1 MRSWKNVIVILH
13 SFSWPTLKC
22 VLSTLCICPY
32 WRILHLPKFVKS
44 KGRYCQQGKKA
55 KGGKARKRFLSS
67 HEKMHV
73 HFSLLLK
80 KIQTSCISSFPK
92 AKEDIFVWTI
102 QLVTKL
108 WFHNKLVI
116 FHGPKPV
123 LRTFKKLLHC
133 SLGMRKEKTDTAL
146 QIPPAPPPTKV
157 ITTVN
162 TTSFFEGVE
171 KLLEVWFTR
180 EDGDINCGDLRKIP
194 M

>member
-1 MRSWKNVIVILH
+1 M
-13 SFSWPTLKC
+13 
-22 VLSTLCICPY
+22 
-32 WRILHLPKFVKS
+32 
-44 KGRYCQQGKKA
+44 
-55 KGGKARKRFLSS
+55 
-67 HEKMHV
+67 
-73 HFSLLLK
+73 
-80 KIQTSCISSFPK
+80 
-92 AKEDIFVWTI
+92 
-102 QLVTKL
+102 
-108 WFHNKLVI
+108 I